1 MKYKLDTSR
10 LGMLIFLGVVLAAL
24 WLVASYGFYKE
35 SARAKYD
42 VTVIPGAVTYGTH
55 STALMP
61 VTVSPMHKGSIPMLS
76 GAAIRSYAHSG
87 HASMPVVSANQG
99 VIHTTSSAKVKN
111 IGSGMG
117 GGGIATTSGSS
128 SNRSGRG
135 IQYGGGSVAM
145 PSIAMVS
152 SSSMSREMTYTG
164 PTGRRKAKPTEDGR
178 YGDWSDNGAKDGDW
192 YFYDGDEWIHPW
204 EVPGGAT
211 LINPYDGKTYVWQG
225 GSDGSWVL
233 DTSGDFDPVPVGAT
247 PWILMLL
254 LAAMY
259 IVIAKRKNEKEFC

>member
-1 MKYKLDTSR
+1 MKYNFDTSR
-10 LGMLIFLGVVLAAL
+10 MGMLIFLGVALAAL
-24 WLVASYGFYKE
+24 WLIVAYGFYKE
-35 SARAKYD
+35 SERAKYD
-42 VTVIPGAVTYGTH
+42 VRVSPGAVTYGTH

-61 VTVSPMHKGSIPMLS
+61 MTVSPLHKGSIPMLS

-87 HASMPVVSANQG
+87 HASMPAVSANQS

-128 SNRSGRG
+128 SRRGARG
-135 IQYGGGSVAM
+135 ITYGGGGSVAM

-152 SSSMSREMTYTG
+152 ASSMSRAADMSGYAASPRRARMTLPDPGTG
-164 PTGRRKAKPTEDGR
+164 DE
-178 YGDWSDNGAKDGDW
+178 GDWFDGGGDGW
-192 YFYDGDEWIHPW
+192 WFYDGDKWIAVW
-204 EVPGGAT
+204 EGAT
-211 LINPYDGKTYVWQG
+211 RIVYNEGGKTTTYQWTNG
-225 GSDGSWVL
+225 EWVEI
-233 DTSGDFDPVPVGAT
+233 GNFDPVPVGAT

-259 IVIAKRKNEKEFC
+259 IVVAKRKNEKEFC

>member
-35 SARAKYD
+35 SERAKYD
-42 VTVIPGAVTYGTH
+42 VTVSPGAVTYGTH

-61 VTVSPMHKGSIPMLS
+61 VTVSPLHKGSIPMLS

-87 HASMPVVSANQG
+87 HASMPAVSANQG
-99 VIHTTSSAKVKN
+99 VIHTISSAKVKN

-117 GGGIATTSGSS
+117 GGGIATTGGSS
-128 SNRSGRG
+128 SRRGERG
-135 IQYGGGSVAM
+135 ITYAGGGSVAM

-152 SSSMSREMTYTG
+152 ASSMSRAADMSGYAASPRRARMTLPDPGTG
-164 PTGRRKAKPTEDGR
+164 EE
-178 YGDWSDNGAKDGDW
+178 GDW
-192 YFYDGDEWIHPW
+192 YHDSDGWYYYDIEGWRPVQNGDERIVDGTETYQWINGEW
-204 EVPGGAT
+204 VW
-211 LINPYDGKTYVWQG
+211 INGNHN
-225 GSDGSWVL
+225 
-233 DTSGDFDPVPVGAT
+233 PVPVGAT

-259 IVIAKRKNEKEFC
+259 VIFIMRKDEKEFC